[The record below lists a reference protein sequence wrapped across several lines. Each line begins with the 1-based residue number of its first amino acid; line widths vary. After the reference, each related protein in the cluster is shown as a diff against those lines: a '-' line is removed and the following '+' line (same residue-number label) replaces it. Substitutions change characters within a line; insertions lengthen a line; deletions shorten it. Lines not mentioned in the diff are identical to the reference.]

1 MTLIPQEF
9 KHMKTDIFRTGIA
22 ALALIAAPAMLHAHG
37 SMKPQH
43 GGMVQMTGETM
54 FELVTGP
61 KGVDVYLS
69 EEDEPMPTA
78 GFTAKLTQTAAG
90 KKTEAALKP
99 AGGNKLSAPGF
110 KAAKG
115 AKIVVALVD
124 KSGAKT
130 FATFQTK

>member
-1 MTLIPQEF
+1 
-9 KHMKTDIFRTGIA
+9 MKIDLFRSGLAT
-22 ALALIAAPAMLHAHG
+22 LALIAAPAVVHAHG

-61 KGVDVYLS
+61 KGADLYLS
-69 EEDEPMPTA
+69 EEDEPLSA
-78 GFTAKLTQTAAG
+78 ANYTAKLIQTAAG
-90 KKTEAALKP
+90 QKTEAPLKA

-115 AKIVVALVD
+115 AKIVVSLID
-124 KSGAKT
+124 KNGAKT

>member
-1 MTLIPQEF
+1 
-9 KHMKTDIFRTGIA
+9 MKFLSFRAGLA
-22 ALALIAAPAMLHAHG
+22 ALALAALPATAFAHG

-43 GGMVQMTGETM
+43 GGLVQMTGETM

-69 EEDEPMPTA
+69 EEDEPIPA
-78 GFTAKLTQTAAG
+78 AAYTAKLTQSAG
-90 KKTEAALKP
+90 GAKTEAALKP

-110 KAAKG
+110 KAVKG
-115 AKIVVALVD
+115 AKIVVALID

>member
-1 MTLIPQEF
+1 MNMNL
-9 KHMKTDIFRTGIA
+9 FRMGLT
-22 ALALIAAPAMLHAHG
+22 ALALAATPAMLHAHG

-54 FELVTGP
+54 FELVSGP

-69 EEDEPMPTA
+69 EEDEPMA
-78 GFTAKLTQTAAG
+78 AAAFTAKLTQTAAG
-90 KKTEAALKP
+90 KKTDAVLKP

-110 KAAKG
+110 KPAKG
-115 AKIVVALVD
+115 AKLVVALVD

-130 FATFQTK
+130 FATFQAK

>member
-1 MTLIPQEF
+1 
-9 KHMKTDIFRTGIA
+9 MKIDLFRSAIA
-22 ALALIAAPAMLHAHG
+22 ALALIAVPAAVHAHG

-61 KGVDVYLS
+61 KGIDVYLS
-69 EEDEPMPTA
+69 EEDEPIPAA
-78 GFTAKLTQTAAG
+78 GYTAKLTQTAAG
-90 KKTEAALKP
+90 KKTEAALKA

-115 AKIVVALVD
+115 AKIVVALID
-124 KSGAKT
+124 KSGAKS